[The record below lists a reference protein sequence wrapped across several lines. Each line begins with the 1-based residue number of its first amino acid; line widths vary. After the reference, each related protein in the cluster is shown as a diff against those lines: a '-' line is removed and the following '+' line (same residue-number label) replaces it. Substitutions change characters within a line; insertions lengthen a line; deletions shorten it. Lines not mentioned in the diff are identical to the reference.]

1 MTSHHR
7 RFPDELAFTLN
18 NPIRRLLEP
27 PERLVA
33 KLKVSARDAVL
44 DFGCGTG
51 FFTIPIAKVA
61 ARTIGAD
68 VSPKMLE
75 RTGSYAE
82 RSGVRVEL
90 IESDGTALRL
100 PDEALDMIFLNHVF
114 HEIERR
120 TLVLSEILRIMRP
133 SGRLV
138 VVERTQGNFLSGRL
152 GPPVIDEKEVIQELE
167 HAGFFLTETIA
178 HGKDTVIVSRRTLDP
193 LG

>member
-27 PERLVA
+27 PDRLVA
-33 KLKVSARDAVL
+33 KLNVGARDVVL

-51 FFTIPIAKVA
+51 FFTIPLAKVS

-68 VSPKMLE
+68 VSPEMLE
-75 RTGSYAE
+75 RTGSYAK

-90 IESDGTALRL
+90 IESDGTAFKL
-100 PDEALDMIFLNHVF
+100 PDEAVDMVFLNHVF

-120 TLVLSEILRIMRP
+120 TTVLSEFLRIVKT

-138 VVERTQGNFLSGRL
+138 VVERTQGNFLCGKL
-152 GPPVIDEKEVIQELE
+152 GPPVIDEKEVIRELE
-167 HAGFFLTETIA
+167 HAGFSLAEAIA
-178 HGKDTVIVSRRTLDP
+178 HGKDTAIVSRRTLNTRR
-193 LG
+193 